1 MSLTSPPSDS
11 IVLPLR
17 YPSWWLGIGVLMLL
31 TVAALLLLPMRGP
44 DFAPAYTDKLVHT
57 LVFCILM
64 TWFSG
69 ILKPRYRWAI
79 FAGLLLFG
87 TSMEWLQSLVYWR
100 SAEVLD
106 LLFNVIGLL
115 IGWALARAGMAG
127 WTQRLESGLFG
138 EPPT

>member
-1 MSLTSPPSDS
+1 MSPRSDS

-17 YPSWWLGIGVLMLL
+17 HPSWWLGFGVLMLL

-44 DFAPAYTDKLVHT
+44 DFAPAYSDKLVHT
-57 LVFCILM
+57 LVFCVLM

-69 ILKPRYRWAI
+69 ILQPRYRLAI
-79 FAGLLLFG
+79 FASLLLFG
-87 TSMEWLQSLVYWR
+87 TSMEWLQSLVHWR

-115 IGWALARAGMAG
+115 FGWALARAGMAG
-127 WTQRLESGLFG
+127 WTQRVESTLFG

>member
-1 MSLTSPPSDS
+1 MSLTSLPTDS
-11 IVLPLR
+11 IVQPLR
-17 YPSWWLGIGVLMLL
+17 HPSWWIGIGVLMLFA
-31 TVAALLLLPMRGP
+31 VASLMLVPMRGP
-44 DFAPAYTDKLVHT
+44 SFGLEFSDKLAHM
-57 LVFCILM
+57 LVFCVLM

-69 ILKPRYRWAI
+69 ILKPRYRLAL

-115 IGWALARAGMAG
+115 IGWALSHAGMAG
-127 WTQRLESGLFG
+127 WAQRVESGLFG
-138 EPPT
+138 ERST

>member
-69 ILKPRYRWAI
+69 ILEPRYRLAI
-79 FAGLLLFG
+79 FASLLLFG
-87 TSMEWLQSLVYWR
+87 TSMEWLQSLVQWR

-106 LLFNVIGLL
+106 LFFNVIGLL
-115 IGWALARAGMAG
+115 VGWTLVRTGMAG
-127 WTQRLESGLFG
+127 WTHRVESVLFG
-138 EPPT
+138 ESPT

>member
-17 YPSWWLGIGVLMLL
+17 HPSWWLGIGVLMLL
-31 TVAALLLLPMRGP
+31 TVAALLLLPLRGP
-44 DFAPAYTDKLVHT
+44 DFGPAYTDKLVHT
-57 LVFCILM
+57 LVFCVLM

-69 ILKPRYRWAI
+69 ILKPGYRLAI
-79 FAGLLLFG
+79 FASLLLFG
-87 TSMEWLQSLVYWR
+87 TTMEWLQSLVHWR

-115 IGWALARAGMAG
+115 IGWALARAGLAS
-127 WTQRLESGLFG
+127 WAQRLESSLFG
-138 EPPT
+138 EHPT

>member
-31 TVAALLLLPMRGP
+31 TVATLLLVPMRGP
-44 DFAPAYTDKLVHT
+44 DFAPAYSDKLVHT

-69 ILKPRYRWAI
+69 ILKPRYSLAI
-79 FAGLLLFG
+79 FASLLLFG
-87 TSMEWLQSLVYWR
+87 TSMEWLQSLVVWR
-100 SAEVLD
+100 SADVLD

-115 IGWALARAGMAG
+115 IGWALARAGMGG
-127 WTQRLESGLFG
+127 WAQRVESSLFSDG
-138 EPPT
+138 PT

>member
-1 MSLTSPPSDS
+1 MSLTSLPSDS

-17 YPSWWLGIGVLMLL
+17 HPSWWLGIGVLMLL
-31 TVAALLLLPMRGP
+31 TVAALLLLPLRGP
-44 DFAPAYTDKLVHT
+44 DFGPAYTDKLVHT

-69 ILKPRYRWAI
+69 ILKPGYRLAI
-79 FAGLLLFG
+79 FASLLLFG
-87 TSMEWLQSLVYWR
+87 TTMEWLQSLVHWR

-115 IGWALARAGMAG
+115 IGWLLVRAGLAS
-127 WTQRLESGLFG
+127 WAQRLESTLFG
-138 EPPT
+138 EHPT

>member
-17 YPSWWLGIGVLMLL
+17 HPSWWLGFGALMLL

-69 ILKPRYRWAI
+69 ILKPRYRLAI
-79 FAGLLLFG
+79 FASLLLFG
-87 TSMEWLQSLVYWR
+87 TSMEWLQSLVVWR

-127 WTQRLESGLFG
+127 WTQRLESGFFG
-138 EPPT
+138 ERPT

>member
-44 DFAPAYTDKLVHT
+44 DFGPAYTDKLVHS
-57 LVFCILM
+57 LVFCVLM
-64 TWFSG
+64 IWFSG
-69 ILKPRYRWAI
+69 ILKPRYRLAI
-79 FAGLLLFG
+79 FASLLLFG
-87 TSMEWLQSLVYWR
+87 TSMEWAQSLVHWR

-115 IGWALARAGMAG
+115 IGWALARAGLAS
-127 WTQRLESGLFG
+127 WAQRLESTLFG
-138 EPPT
+138 EHPT

>member
-44 DFAPAYTDKLVHT
+44 DFAPAYSDKLVHT
-57 LVFCILM
+57 LVFCVLM

-69 ILKPRYRWAI
+69 ILQPRYRLAI

-100 SAEVLD
+100 SAEALD
-106 LLFNVIGLL
+106 LLSNVIGLL
-115 IGWALARAGMAG
+115 IGWALVRTGMAG
-127 WTQRLESGLFG
+127 WTQRVESTLFG

>member
-1 MSLTSPPSDS
+1 MSLTSLPSDS

-17 YPSWWLGIGVLMLL
+17 HPSWWLGIGVLMLL
-31 TVAALLLLPMRGP
+31 TVAALLLLPLRGP
-44 DFAPAYTDKLVHT
+44 DFGPAYTDKLVHT

-69 ILKPRYRWAI
+69 ILKPRYRLAI
-79 FAGLLLFG
+79 FASLLLFG
-87 TSMEWLQSLVYWR
+87 TTMEWLQSLVHWR

-115 IGWALARAGMAG
+115 IGWVLVRAGLAS
-127 WTQRLESGLFG
+127 WAQRLESTLFG
-138 EPPT
+138 EHPT